1 MLLNENATVTIAHSK
16 TENIE
21 KLIKKAD
28 IVCACCGKAKFVK
41 PEWVKKAFLKT
52 IDVSKIKNE
61 SDLKK
66 QFKTYGEMK

>member
-1 MLLNENATVTIAHSK
+1 MAK
-16 TENIE
+16 KE
-21 KLIKKAD
+21 KKKAESFD
-28 IVCACCGKAKFVK
+28 LEQAIKDCPK
-41 PEWVKKAFLKT
+41 PEWYKKAFLKT

>member
-1 MLLNENATVTIAHSK
+1 MAK
-16 TENIE
+16 E
-21 KLIKKAD
+21 KKEKKAEPFD
-28 IVCACCGKAKFVK
+28 LETAIKECPK

-52 IDVSKIKNE
+52 IDASKIKNE

>member
-1 MLLNENATVTIAHSK
+1 MAK
-16 TENIE
+16 KE
-21 KLIKKAD
+21 KKKAESFD
-28 IVCACCGKAKFVK
+28 LEQALEDCPK

-52 IDVSKIKNE
+52 IDASKIKNE

>member
-1 MLLNENATVTIAHSK
+1 MAK
-16 TENIE
+16 E
-21 KLIKKAD
+21 KKQKKAEPFD
-28 IVCACCGKAKFVK
+28 LEQALEDCPK

>member
-1 MLLNENATVTIAHSK
+1 MAK
-16 TENIE
+16 KE
-21 KLIKKAD
+21 KKKAESFD
-28 IVCACCGKAKFVK
+28 LEQALEDCPK

-52 IDVSKIKNE
+52 VDVSKIKSE

>member
-1 MLLNENATVTIAHSK
+1 MAK
-16 TENIE
+16 T
-21 KLIKKAD
+21 KQKKAESFD
-28 IVCACCGKAKFVK
+28 LGQALEDCPK

-66 QFKTYGEMK
+66 TI

>member
-1 MLLNENATVTIAHSK
+1 MAK
-16 TENIE
+16 KE
-21 KLIKKAD
+21 KKKAESFD
-28 IVCACCGKAKFVK
+28 LEQAIKDCPK

-52 IDVSKIKNE
+52 VDVSKIKSE

>member
-1 MLLNENATVTIAHSK
+1 MAK
-16 TENIE
+16 KE
-21 KLIKKAD
+21 KKSDFDLETALAE
-28 IVCACCGKAKFVK
+28 CPK